1 MIYTTVSTVMNFVA
15 KTKRKGSNLL
25 VFFFIILGDPGA
37 ASREDV
43 IFPGERYF
51 WAKAYFKSRKEGFSA
66 FEVSFPPKIS
76 LGGKKSHRLDW

>member
-25 VFFFIILGDPGA
+25 VFLSSSDTQGA

-66 FEVSFPPKIS
+66 FEVSFRPKIS
-76 LGGKKSHRLDW
+76 LAGKKSHRPDW